1 MLWSVRDIWIIFPTW
16 LNKKARKRLVK
27 TVKEDERLAR
37 EGKLLLVEKETK
49 HRKIIRT
56 FDLSSTYS
64 IHI

>member
-1 MLWSVRDIWIIFPTW
+1 MLWSVRDIWIIFQTW
-16 LNKKARKRLVK
+16 LHKKARKRLVK
-27 TVKEDERLAR
+27 NVKEDERLAR
-37 EGKLLLVEKETK
+37 EGKILLIEKETK